1 MNEQIFKPIQE
12 ATYLTVSNA
21 WRYRSIL
28 RYVYLQH
35 ERLRY
40 YIVLE
45 EILQYL
51 KQDRTSE
58 STLRISYSRT

>member
-1 MNEQIFKPIQE
+1 VLMRKPPLLYLILYQITTSQFFQ
-12 ATYLTVSNA
+12 
-21 WRYRSIL
+21 
-28 RYVYLQH
+28 QH

-51 KQDRTSE
+51 KQDPHFREYTDLDYIPVLKVLS
-58 STLRISYSRT
+58 